1 MTIQSAGLRVEPG
14 DPLPSVG
21 LRASDGFLL
30 NLRSFVTKQPVVL
43 VFFGGPTLTGAA
55 REAGDELVDALKRAQ
70 PRLTQAGVALIGITC
85 DNEEQQKQYIEEHDL
100 PFLLFCDE
108 RRSAVELLGVPTIVD
123 GDNYDAVPTAFAV
136 GTDGIIVDIV
146 ENASPKGLIARLL
159 ESLEEA
165 RPAQQ

>member
-108 RRSAVELLGVPTIVD
+108 RRSAVELLGVPTVVD

-146 ENASPKGLIARLL
+146 ENATPKGLIARLL